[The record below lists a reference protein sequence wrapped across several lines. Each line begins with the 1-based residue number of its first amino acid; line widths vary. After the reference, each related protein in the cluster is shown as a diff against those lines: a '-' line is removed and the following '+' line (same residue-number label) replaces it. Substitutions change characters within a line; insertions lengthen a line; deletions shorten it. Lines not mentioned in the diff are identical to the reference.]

1 MKVIMKSNWTGLKC
15 HHTATSISYVFP
27 SPQNKGG
34 YLWAGWGGGGGTIFF
49 SMGYKC

>member
-1 MKVIMKSNWTGLKC
+1 MKVIMESNWSDPC

-34 YLWAGWGGGGGTIFF
+34 YLWAGWGGHYLFL
-49 SMGYKC
+49 YEVQC